1 MTFLRQGIPQNL
13 VKKCIILGHI
23 DQVQFV
29 STEFNSPFPTNSCG
43 GYSERLRK
51 RLINACPLDR
61 PLIWLVNCAYFFG
74 EVVRSAFSRDFYV
87 CRNTNRTSKR
97 KRWKL
102 GYFGIKH
109 MVVTYR
115 ILKKM
120 KLIYLEVK
128 RNCSRSFKEQKW
140 AKKKDIS
147 TETILNVIK
156 T

>member
-1 MTFLRQGIPQNL
+1 MTGKLRI
-13 VKKCIILGHI
+13 
-23 DQVQFV
+23 
-29 STEFNSPFPTNSCG
+29 
-43 GYSERLRK
+43 
-51 RLINACPLDR
+51 
-61 PLIWLVNCAYFFG
+61 FFG
-74 EVVRSAFSRDFYV
+74 EVSRSAFSRDFYV

-97 KRWKL
+97 KRSKL

-128 RNCSRSFKEQKW
+128 RNSSRSFKEQKW
-140 AKKKDIS
+140 AKKKDLS
-147 TETILNVIK
+147 TETNLNVIK